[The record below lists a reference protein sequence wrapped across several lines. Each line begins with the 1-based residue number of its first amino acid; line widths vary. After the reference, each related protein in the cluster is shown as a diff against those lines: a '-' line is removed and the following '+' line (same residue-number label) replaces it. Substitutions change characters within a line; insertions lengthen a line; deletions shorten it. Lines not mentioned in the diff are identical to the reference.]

1 MSELFWIAD
10 DMKVEDASFEVCTDS
25 WTDKRFLQVS
35 ELFWISNDMKVEDA
49 NFEVCTDSWPT
60 GNLHV
65 CELLLD
71 VK

>member
-1 MSELFWIAD
+1 
-10 DMKVEDASFEVCTDS
+10 
-25 WTDKRFLQVS
+25 
-35 ELFWISNDMKVEDA
+35 MKVEDA